1 MDAPADYDIK
11 NYEKLTSNWNKDPTA
26 FLSLYYSL
34 FYKQSQDCT
43 VYVRQ
48 TPSKVC
54 VLGMSTYPS
63 NVARIKMHTQ
73 LVSEKVKKDTVLC
86 DLLDASDQVI
96 GHVRA
101 EMDGKLLELNSRF
114 ATESLD
120 TLLGGKH
127 HMDIGF
133 IAIIL
138 PKIEDTAVQL
148 KEFTPEEAYNNQQQQ
163 QQMS

>member
-11 NYEKLTSNWNKDPTA
+11 NYEKLTSNWNTDPTA

-34 FYKQSQDCT
+34 FYKQSQDLT

-48 TPSKVC
+48 APSKVC
-54 VLGMSTYPS
+54 VLGMHTYPS
-63 NVARIKMHTQ
+63 NLARIKMHTQ
-73 LVSEKVKKDTVLC
+73 LVSDKVKKDTILC

-101 EMDGKLLELNSRF
+101 EMEGKLLELNSRF

-148 KEFTPEEAYNNQQQQ
+148 KEFTPEEEYNNKQQ

>member
-1 MDAPADYDIK
+1 MDAPADYDTK
-11 NYEKLTSNWNKDPTA
+11 NYEKLTSNWNNDPTA

-48 TPSKVC
+48 APSKVC
-54 VLGMSTYPS
+54 VLGMSTYPP
-63 NVARIKMHTQ
+63 NLARIKMHTQ
-73 LVSEKVKKDTVLC
+73 LVSEKVKKDTILC

-148 KEFTPEEAYNNQQQQ
+148 KEFTPEEEYNNTCPK
-163 QQMS
+163 

>member
-1 MDAPADYDIK
+1 
-11 NYEKLTSNWNKDPTA
+11 
-26 FLSLYYSL
+26 
-34 FYKQSQDCT
+34 
-43 VYVRQ
+43 
-48 TPSKVC
+48 
-54 VLGMSTYPS
+54 
-63 NVARIKMHTQ
+63 MHTQ
-73 LVSEKVKKDTVLC
+73 LVSDKVKKDTILC

-101 EMDGKLLELNSRF
+101 EMEGKLLELNSRF

-148 KEFTPEEAYNNQQQQ
+148 KEFTPEEEYNNKQQ

>member
-1 MDAPADYDIK
+1 
-11 NYEKLTSNWNKDPTA
+11 
-26 FLSLYYSL
+26 
-34 FYKQSQDCT
+34 
-43 VYVRQ
+43 
-48 TPSKVC
+48 
-54 VLGMSTYPS
+54 
-63 NVARIKMHTQ
+63 
-73 LVSEKVKKDTVLC
+73 
-86 DLLDASDQVI
+86 
-96 GHVRA
+96 
-101 EMDGKLLELNSRF
+101 MDGKLLELNSRF